1 MEENTSC
8 CCKSFPKVLWWLLT
22 LLGLGLLYFLMYNAN
37 KDPIET
43 DLSQR
48 VMGYLEKGN
57 MAWAD
62 INLDE
67 RGRDVLLTGV
77 APNEK
82 AKNTAIKL
90 AQKVKGVRIVE
101 HDIFFPT
108 EDIDLTISQKD
119 GKIILD
125 GKVATQKVIDSIVST
140 AVSRVGKE
148 NVTNNLIAKKEVKP
162 SSLIA
167 GLPHLLAALP
177 DEGTLTASMNSVKYT
192 GTVGSENDRI
202 SLIEKARMFLDPSIT
217 VVDKLEVK
225 ELKPMSL
232 DASVEDGKMVLKGT
246 VSSQAEMD
254 SIVQAAE
261 KMHKVDNQLMVSD
274 DIQPSPWLGSISG
287 LMALITEDGSLSVS
301 PEGLK
306 LTGTVDSKDKQTTL
320 VDKAKALLAS
330 FKIPVSNGLTVV
342 VPEPEPEPEPELV
355 VVAAPE
361 AEPESVKDPEPE
373 LEPVKDPESEPE
385 PEPVVVKA
393 TPKPEP
399 EPEPAEVKP
408 TALEICQGELDKA
421 MSGKSIHFNS
431 NKAVIKQD
439 SFPLL
444 NNVVKVM
451 QECQDEMAGGIRI
464 NGYTD
469 SSGNDDYN
477 MALSLR
483 RAGAVRSYLI
493 KRKVKSGLLESVGH
507 GETNPIADNNTR
519 EGRAENRRITFI
531 INKK

>member
-8 CCKSFPKVLWWLLT
+8 CCKSFPKILWWLLT
-22 LLGLGLLYFLMYNAN
+22 LLGLPLLYFLMYNAN

-48 VMGYLEKGN
+48 VTGYLEKGN

-62 INLDE
+62 INIDE

-90 AQKVKGVRIVE
+90 AQKVKGVRVVE

-108 EDIDLTISQKD
+108 EDMELNISQKD

-140 AVSRVGKE
+140 AVSRVGKA
-148 NVTNNLIAKKEVKP
+148 NVTNNLIANKEVKP

-167 GLPHLLAALP
+167 GLPHLLASLP
-177 DEGTLTASMNSVKYT
+177 ADGTLIASMGSVEYT
-192 GTVGSENDRI
+192 GTVGNEKDKTSI
-202 SLIEKARMFLDPSIT
+202 IEKARMFLDPSIT

-232 DASVEDGKMVLKGT
+232 NASVKDGKIVLKGT

-254 SIVQAAE
+254 SIVKAATARIG
-261 KMHKVDNQLMVSD
+261 KMHKVDNQLTVSD
-274 DIQPSPWLGSISG
+274 DIQPSLWLGSISG
-287 LMALITEDGSLSVS
+287 LMALITEDGSLSAS
-301 PEGLK
+301 PDGLK
-306 LTGTVDSKDKQTTL
+306 LTGTVDSKDNQTTL

-330 FKIPVSNGLTVV
+330 FKIPVTDGLTVV
-342 VPEPEPEPEPELV
+342 VPEPEPEPV
-355 VVAAPE
+355 VVQA
-361 AEPESVKDPEPE
+361 
-373 LEPVKDPESEPE
+373 PE
-385 PEPVVVKA
+385 PEPVVVK
-393 TPKPEP
+393 TP
-399 EPEPAEVKP
+399 EPEPAVVKP
-408 TALEICQGELDKA
+408 AAIEVCQGELDKA
-421 MSGKSIHFNS
+421 MSGKSIHFSS
-431 NKAVIKQD
+431 NKAAIKQA

-483 RAGAVRSYLI
+483 RAGAVRNYLI
-493 KRKVKSGLLESVGH
+493 KRKVKSDLLESVGH

-519 EGRAENRRITFI
+519 EGRAQNRRITFI